1 MRSVLFLGTSSGA
14 GKTTLAAVFCRY
26 LVREGYRVAPFKA
39 SNLSLNS
46 YVTEDGKEIGMGQ
59 ALQSWACG
67 IEPEADMN
75 PVLLKPAGGGRMQVV
90 LGGEPLM
97 DTGSGNDANPARL
110 MEEAAESYDHLAGR
124 FDYVVCEGSGS
135 PAEINLR
142 DRDLANIGLMRSRR
156 VPAVLVGDIERGG
169 VFAAIYGTWK
179 LIPEDVRPLV
189 RCFVINRF
197 RGDASLLDSGIE
209 KIEKLTG
216 MRCAGVVPYA
226 KVALPEEDS
235 ISGRGGRIDS
245 EDPIAG
251 FVADLDRVLAESEK
265 AGVDFG
271 IIEGISGDSSARG
284 DLDCPDVPSVLDVRV
299 HGDGDPVHR
308 EYERGRVDPYF
319 ARGICQ
325 LDSRLYSVCS
335 SRYCDSCHRY
345 HSLVQGSRLP
355 SQGSKSFCSTP
366 ACMRHLPTTKST
378 MSERVSGPW

>member
-26 LVREGYRVAPFKA
+26 LVREGYRAAPFKA

-75 PVLLKPAGGGRMQVV
+75 PVLLKPAGSGRMQIV

-97 DTGSGNDANPARL
+97 DTGSGNDVDLARL
-110 MEEAAESYDHLAGR
+110 MEEAAESYDRLAGR
-124 FDYVVCEGSGS
+124 FDFIVCEGSGS

-156 VPAVLVGDIERGG
+156 VPAVLVGDIDRGG

-235 ISGRGGRIDS
+235 ISGRGGMVDS

-284 DLDCPDVPSVLDVRV
+284 DLDRPDVPSVLDVRV
-299 HGDGDPVHR
+299 HRDGDPVHR
-308 EYERGRVDPYF
+308 EYERGRVDSYL
-319 ARGICQ
+319 ARGIRQ
-325 LDSRLYSVCS
+325 LDSRTYSVCG
-335 SRYCDSCHRY
+335 SRYCDSRHRY
-345 HSLVQGSRLP
+345 RSLVQGSRLP